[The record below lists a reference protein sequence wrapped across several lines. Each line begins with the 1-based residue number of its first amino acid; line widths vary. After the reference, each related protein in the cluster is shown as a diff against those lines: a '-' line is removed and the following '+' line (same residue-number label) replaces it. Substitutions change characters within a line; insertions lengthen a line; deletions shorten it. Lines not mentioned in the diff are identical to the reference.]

1 MLCLDGLE
9 FWQDR
14 LVCCAIFAALS
25 FVNTMCAEPA
35 QLFRNLQVL
44 GADGYAVCSRM
55 PQFLSE
61 TYCTCFVGILT
72 IRPVVTH

>member
-1 MLCLDGLE
+1 MDLNFDKIDWCVVLFL
-9 FWQDR
+9 
-14 LVCCAIFAALS
+14 LPLS

-44 GADGYAVCSRM
+44 GADGYAVCSRDASIFCLKHTA
-55 PQFLSE
+55 PV
-61 TYCTCFVGILT
+61 FVGILT